1 MRTGALTKSSLDLNW
16 STHVYCIQRLTGLI
30 ISHFGLNTEFCN
42 AVKYKKK
49 SLDNLFLIYYIQSVV
64 YLINTIRRLY
74 SMSKDFFLHPTD
86 PMQKRYEALRASFV
100 EGLNAQ
106 EVARRFGYSVHT
118 VNALRR
124 DFRAGSL
131 PPFFQ
136 PLTRGPK
143 QPRASTMQCKNRII
157 ELRKQNYSIDDIE
170 EILFREGFSI
180 RAKTIHQILE
190 AEGFARLFRRT
201 HLERRLALQSAKHPA
216 ERANVTEFARHP
228 LVRTSY
234 GGIFL
239 FIPLMLDLKID
250 ALFSQTGFYGSKQIP
265 RINYLISFMA
275 LKLIGKERL
284 SHVADLSFDYGLG
297 TFAGLNVLPKVAA
310 ITQYSYRNPHHSVI
324 TLLRKW
330 NVVLKEKGYIQGRH
344 INLDFH
350 SIPHWG
356 EESQLE
362 NHWVP
367 TRGKA
372 MKSVLCFFAQDLDTT
387 YLCYSNGQLA
397 KEEAPDE
404 ILHFVAFYRKS
415 HGKFPEVLVFDSRLT
430 TYTNLN
436 RLDKEYGIRFI
447 TLKRR
452 GKKILEEIEKIKTWK
467 KIRLNKASRKYR
479 VLKID
484 EKRIPLK
491 DYEGYVRQIVVTGT
505 GRELPML
512 IITNDFDTPAKE
524 IIETYALRWLVENN
538 IQENVDFFNLNALS
552 SPVIVKVDFDIAMT
566 LIANTLYK
574 ALSSKFKLF
583 EKSKPKTTYRNLVE
597 GETKIAITPDK
608 VKVRFSK
615 KSFNPMIMDWVDSL
629 PELRVPWMNNRIIEY
644 SFE

>member
-1 MRTGALTKSSLDLNW
+1 MSYSIIHVPYKQDILFCTLFKYEKKLLD
-16 STHVYCIQRLTGLI
+16 SAYLI
-30 ISHFGLNTEFCN
+30 
-42 AVKYKKK
+42 V
-49 SLDNLFLIYYIQSVV
+49 YIQSIV
-64 YLINTIRRLY
+64 YLINTIRRLC
-74 SMSKDFFLHPTD
+74 SMSKDFFLNPTD

-100 EGLNAQ
+100 EDLSAQ
-106 EVARRFGYSVHT
+106 QVARRFGYSVHT

-124 DFRAGSL
+124 DFKSGSL
-131 PPFFQ
+131 SLFFQ
-136 PLTRGPK
+136 PLSKGPK
-143 QPRASTMQCKNRII
+143 QPRDSTLQYKDRII

-170 EILFREGFSI
+170 EILFREGCTI
-180 RAKTIHQILE
+180 HAKTVHQILQ
-190 AEGFARLFRRT
+190 AEGFAKLFRRT
-201 HLERRLALQSAKHPA
+201 HMERRLALQRAKHPA
-216 ERANVTEFARHP
+216 QRANVEEFAAHS
-228 LVRTSY
+228 LVKTSY

-239 FIPLMLDLKID
+239 FIPLMLDLKLD
-250 ALFSQTGFYGSKQIP
+250 ALFSQTGFYGSKPIP

-284 SHVADLSFDYGLG
+284 SHVANLSFDYGLG

-310 ITQYSYRNPHHSVI
+310 ITQYSYRNPHRLAV
-324 TLLRKW
+324 TLLKKW

-372 MKSVLCFFAQDLDTT
+372 MKSVLSFFAQDLDTT
-387 YLCYSNGQLA
+387 YLCYSNGQLS

-404 ILHFVAFYRKS
+404 ILNFVAFYRKS
-415 HGKFPEVLVFDSRLT
+415 HGKFPETLVFDSKLT
-430 TYTNLN
+430 TYRNLD
-436 RLDKEYGIRFI
+436 RLDKEYGIHFI

-452 GKKILEEIEKIKTWK
+452 GKKILEEIQKITTWK
-467 KIRLNKASRKYR
+467 KIRLNKTSRKHH
-479 VLKID
+479 VLKIH
-484 EKRIPLK
+484 EEHIALK
-491 DYEGYVRQIVVTGT
+491 DYQGDIRQIVVTGT
-505 GRELPML
+505 GRELPMF
-512 IITNDFDTPAKE
+512 IITNNFETSAKE
-524 IIETYALRWLVENN
+524 IIETYALRWLIENN
-538 IQENVDFFNLNALS
+538 IQENIDFFSLNALS

-574 ALSSKFKLF
+574 VLSSKFKLF

-597 GETKIAITPDK
+597 GEAKIAITPEK
-608 VKVRFSK
+608 IEVRFGK
-615 KSFNPMIMDWVDSL
+615 KSFNPMIMDWVESL
-629 PELRVPWMNNRIIEY
+629 PTLRVPWMNNRFIVY